1 MVSGL
6 MRSEAAGISSV
17 KKVTKS
23 IAELLRHVTK
33 VDITIVVVVRAV
45 SRASIEMRSL
55 NEGFF

>member
-6 MRSEAAGISSV
+6 IRSEAAGISSV
-17 KKVTKS
+17 KEVTKS
-23 IAELLRHVTK
+23 IVELLGHIAK

-45 SRASIEMRSL
+45 GRASIEMRSL

>member
-1 MVSGL
+1 
-6 MRSEAAGISSV
+6 MRSEADSVLSV
-17 KKVTKS
+17 KEVTKS

-45 SRASIEMRSL
+45 GRANIEMRSL